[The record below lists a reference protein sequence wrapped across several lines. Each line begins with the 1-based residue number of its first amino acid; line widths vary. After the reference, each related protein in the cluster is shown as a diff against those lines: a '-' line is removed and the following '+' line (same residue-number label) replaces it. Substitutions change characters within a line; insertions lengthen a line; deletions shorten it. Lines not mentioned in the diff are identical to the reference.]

1 MQGCA
6 HSLSAP
12 LRLGCLNLIRLI
24 RVDGVYPPIRS
35 GYAFNKTETKMTES
49 NPSPPNQSQTA
60 LPWDVIIHSTTG
72 ITCLVIGA
80 FMVIT
85 GAAWSTHT
93 FSALMLLSFVSA
105 LIISAT
111 THSWVRGHFLAMAP
125 VIGIALGYLGFE
137 WGFAL
142 AYALIWTAFL
152 HFVWRGLLQK

>member
-1 MQGCA
+1 M
-6 HSLSAP
+6 
-12 LRLGCLNLIRLI
+12 
-24 RVDGVYPPIRS
+24 
-35 GYAFNKTETKMTES
+35 TETNP
-49 NPSPPNQSQTA
+49 NPSNQSQNA

-72 ITCLVIGA
+72 IACLVIGA
-80 FMVIT
+80 FMVLT

-111 THSWVRGHFLAMAP
+111 TNSWVRGHFLAMAP